1 MSGDSMSSLGVKAA
15 ELVCLGDPLN
25 GEASR
30 GGAQRQI
37 EARGVRVN
45 LLPGAAHPVGEASF
59 DLIDAPPVGLVGLH
73 PLEVRHDHT
82 AGVGQDVGYD
92 KPTGV
97 VEH

>member
-1 MSGDSMSSLGVKAA
+1 MRLCDA
-15 ELVCLGDPLN
+15 LN
-25 GEASR
+25 GEAGR
-30 GGAQRQI
+30 GGAQRQV
-37 EARGVRVN
+37 EARGVRVD

-92 KPTGV
+92 EPAV
-97 VEH
+97 RR